1 MDAPQEE
8 NSNYLRP
15 STINVASNVGT
26 YYKTKYLKMVRKV
39 LNAKGGQPLV
49 DRFLSGC
56 FGHLLDWN
64 PGSKCAMAVHHV
76 VSRQI
81 RSNDNGL
88 WFFINGSRLNFSE
101 RDYALV
107 TWLNFGETDFDTR
120 AHHDLRNVE
129 VFRKFCCGQRTVKVE
144 TLVDLFENYDI
155 DDQDGS
161 LLLRVAHVLVLYGM
175 LLGYEPD
182 KNVAD
187 WVWALVNDLDAF
199 AQFPWAAYSYQLLCQ
214 YVNNFSTHDK
224 YKLYG
229 PVWALH
235 VWSLEIIPELRT
247 AVGTHLD
254 GGAHPR
260 CLRWRFRSRPTV
272 SDLRLLF
279 EQERVCQTY
288 WRCCMFGT
296 RLNLAVPSTYDS
308 FAAWEVPEGIC
319 KMIKGECGSSMAQ
332 SWMGASQVSIYGF

>member
-39 LNAKGGQPLV
+39 LNAKCGQPLV

-88 WFFINGSRLNFSE
+88 WSFINGSRLNFSE

-107 TWLNFGETDFDTR
+107 RGLNFGETDFDTR

-129 VFRKFCCGQRTVKVE
+129 VFRKFCCGQRTE
-144 TLVDLFENYDI
+144 F
-155 DDQDGS
+155 
-161 LLLRVAHVLVLYGM
+161 
-175 LLGYEPD
+175 
-182 KNVAD
+182 
-187 WVWALVNDLDAF
+187 
-199 AQFPWAAYSYQLLCQ
+199 
-214 YVNNFSTHDK
+214 
-224 YKLYG
+224 
-229 PVWALH
+229 
-235 VWSLEIIPELRT
+235 
-247 AVGTHLD
+247 
-254 GGAHPR
+254 
-260 CLRWRFRSRPTV
+260 WR
-272 SDLRLLF
+272 
-279 EQERVCQTY
+279 
-288 WRCCMFGT
+288 
-296 RLNLAVPSTYDS
+296 N
-308 FAAWEVPEGIC
+308 
-319 KMIKGECGSSMAQ
+319 
-332 SWMGASQVSIYGF
+332 